1 MCFDAESTAEAFREW
16 LQEERA
22 MWVRRRSLADV
33 PHEDGAVW
41 MAYARL
47 CTLNEYRA
55 NKNEVRWFW
64 DKLRDGSQLFET
76 AAVVVWRG

>member
-1 MCFDAESTAEAFREW
+1 
-16 LQEERA
+16 
-22 MWVRRRSLADV
+22 
-33 PHEDGAVW
+33 

-55 NKNEVRWFW
+55 NKNGVRSFW
-64 DKLRDGSQLFET
+64 DELQDGSQLFET

>member
-1 MCFDAESTAEAFREW
+1 
-16 LQEERA
+16 
-22 MWVRRRSLADV
+22 
-33 PHEDGAVW
+33 

-47 CTLNEYRA
+47 CTLKENRA
-55 NKNEVRWFW
+55 NKNEVRLFL